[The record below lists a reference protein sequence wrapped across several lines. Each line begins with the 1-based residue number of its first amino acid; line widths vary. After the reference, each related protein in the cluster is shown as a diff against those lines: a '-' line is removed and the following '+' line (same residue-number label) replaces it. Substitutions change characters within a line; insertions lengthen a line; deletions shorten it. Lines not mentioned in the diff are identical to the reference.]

1 MRTPRTRRRH
11 RAARPLALAL
21 ALILFGS
28 LYAAIAPGAKVA
40 ADTGMSA
47 QVAEGKGLYQVT
59 CSSCHGL
66 NGEGTSQ
73 GPTLVGVGAVYEAR
87 AAWLAAGKV
96 PIVYHYVGW
105 AVSMPLQVLAL
116 YFYAGREGKLGIG
129 LFWRLV
135 VVSILMVFVRYLG
148 EAAYMHATLAF
159 LIGLVFWLYIL
170 GELFFGRM
178 DEAVRASMSDPVKRG
193 YFWLRLIVTVGWAI
207 YPLGNFITSFG
218 GYVDTGALSVAYN
231 IADFLNRMAFG
242 VAVLAAAMLD
252 GEERKDG

>member
-1 MRTPRTRRRH
+1 MAVYETADLTAASYSTAVFGLAATAAFLLLGTAWVGRTWKVTV
-11 RAARPLALAL
+11 ALCALA
-21 ALILFGS
+21 A
-28 LYAAIAPGAKVA
+28 
-40 ADTGMSA
+40 
-47 QVAEGKGLYQVT
+47 
-59 CSSCHGL
+59 
-66 NGEGTSQ
+66 
-73 GPTLVGVGAVYEAR
+73 LVGVGAVYEAR

-148 EAAYMHATLAF
+148 EAQYMHATLAF

-178 DEAVRASMSDPVKRG
+178 DEVIRGSLNEPVQRG

-218 GYVDTGALSVAYN
+218 GYVDDGALSVAYN

-242 VAVLAAAMLD
+242 VAVLAAAMID
-252 GEERKDG
+252 SGEKAND